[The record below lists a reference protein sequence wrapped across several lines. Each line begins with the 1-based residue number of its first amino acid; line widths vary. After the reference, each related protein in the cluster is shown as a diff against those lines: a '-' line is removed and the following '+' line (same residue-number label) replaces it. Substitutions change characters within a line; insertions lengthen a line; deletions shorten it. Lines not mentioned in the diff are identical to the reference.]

1 MDITKVELKEIISE
15 AIAASQKPEKLS
27 WTIQECAEHSGIGEV
42 KIRELVA
49 AVNTDFPHV
58 KIGKKTLI
66 PVGVFQSWLYEK
78 ARNKESL

>member
-1 MDITKVELKEIISE
+1 MDISKNELKEIITE
-15 AIAASQKPEKLS
+15 AIAASHKTEKLS

-49 AVNTDFPHV
+49 AENTDFPHV

-78 ARNKESL
+78 ARNKEAL